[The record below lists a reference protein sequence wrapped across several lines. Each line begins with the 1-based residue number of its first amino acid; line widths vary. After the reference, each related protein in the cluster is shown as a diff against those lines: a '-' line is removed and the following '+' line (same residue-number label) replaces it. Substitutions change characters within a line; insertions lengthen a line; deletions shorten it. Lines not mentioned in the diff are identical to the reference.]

1 MHFRCMVPHVTRE
14 SQDNIDLKLLVRCV
28 ALASCES
35 FFNVK
40 QHKKSHTGPMV
51 ATPNIAAISPKK
63 RANFAQKWRK
73 RQRPT
78 SE

>member
-35 FFNVK
+35 FALFAALFPFPRTFPPPLPLYFLFFKKLFLVFSFQMYFNVYLL
-40 QHKKSHTGPMV
+40 
-51 ATPNIAAISPKK
+51 
-63 RANFAQKWRK
+63 
-73 RQRPT
+73 
-78 SE
+78 